1 MNSSRRRLAAF
12 AGVLLCLV
20 HNVSAADFE
29 LAVETAKIGLDPFT
43 AEPIVEAVLTTEGK
57 KALAKLT
64 LAHIGDV
71 IELRVYGELLTAP
84 VVQSPILDGKLVISG
99 SMTATEARSLA
110 ARLSDWGA
118 VITLTPLER

>member
-1 MNSSRRRLAAF
+1 VTNSRRRLAAF
-12 AGVLLCLV
+12 VGALLCLV
-20 HNVSAADFE
+20 HNVTAADFE

-43 AEPIVEAVLTTEGK
+43 AAPIVEAVLTTEGR
-57 KALAKLT
+57 KAFAKLT

-71 IELRVYGELLTAP
+71 IELRVDGELLTAP

-110 ARLSDWGA
+110 ARLSDQGA